1 MTKQKL
7 LLRIMTQ
14 RQHKRKTKDSKI
26 RIVDIV
32 NVNWSVDF
40 QIHKTIAKLILR
52 ERRDRHPRIWKWYQ
66 ENGGSWR
73 SQHLELHCQVHMLSD
88 I

>member
-40 QIHKTIAKLILR
+40 RIHKTIAKLILR
-52 ERRDRHPRIWKWYQ
+52 GRNVTKMHAGTDILEYANGIKWRLLEER
-66 ENGGSWR
+66 
-73 SQHLELHCQVHMLSD
+73 L
-88 I
+88 